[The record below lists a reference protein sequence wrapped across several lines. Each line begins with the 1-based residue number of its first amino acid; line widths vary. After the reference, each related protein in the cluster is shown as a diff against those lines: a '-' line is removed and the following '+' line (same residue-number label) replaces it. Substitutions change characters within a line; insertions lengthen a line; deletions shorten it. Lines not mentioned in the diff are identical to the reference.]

1 MKQALGH
8 FFGVP
13 TFLAEPIGHSSDDSD
28 PWPLGDETA
37 PLVDY
42 FGADWSAR
50 IDALALKH
58 GFRTVASV
66 GP

>member
-1 MKQALGH
+1 MKRALGQ

-13 TFLAEPIGHSSDDSD
+13 AVQAEPIGHSNDDGD

-42 FGADWSAR
+42 FGADWAAR
-50 IDALALKH
+50 IDALAQKH
-58 GFRTVASV
+58 GFLTVATV
-66 GP
+66 GS